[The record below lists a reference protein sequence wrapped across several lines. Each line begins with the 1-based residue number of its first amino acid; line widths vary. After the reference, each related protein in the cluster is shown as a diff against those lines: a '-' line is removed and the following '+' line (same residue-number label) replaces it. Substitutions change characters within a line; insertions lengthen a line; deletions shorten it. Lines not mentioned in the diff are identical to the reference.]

1 MLALL
6 EQTRAKLTL
15 GMTVDALKG
24 SSTTTLRNKRAT
36 ELPAFGTAKEC
47 TKSDLERVLK
57 LMLEKGYVD
66 EYYEKLGDWGG
77 VTGYLRTG
85 PRADAL
91 TRGEPLHMLVAKA
104 GAKAGGRDAGALPVR
119 GGLPVAQ
126 DDPLSP
132 VRAELTKALGTLRE
146 ALFRDHTTP
155 KLRNKTHVWS
165 DKATAEMAEK
175 LPVSHNHLA

>member
-1 MLALL
+1 
-6 EQTRAKLTL
+6 
-15 GMTVDALKG
+15 MTVDALKG
-24 SSTTTLRNKRAT
+24 SATTTLRNKRAT

-104 GAKAGGRDAGALPVR
+104 GAKGGAKGGGRDTGALPVR

-126 DDPLSP
+126 DDPLAP
-132 VRAELTKALGTLRE
+132 VRAELTKALGMLRE
-146 ALFRDHTTP
+146 VLFRDHKP

-175 LPVSHNHLA
+175 LPVSHTQLA

>member
-1 MLALL
+1 
-6 EQTRAKLTL
+6 
-15 GMTVDALKG
+15 
-24 SSTTTLRNKRAT
+24 
-36 ELPAFGTAKEC
+36 
-47 TKSDLERVLK
+47 
-57 LMLEKGYVD
+57 
-66 EYYEKLGDWGG
+66 
-77 VTGYLRTG
+77 
-85 PRADAL
+85 
-91 TRGEPLHMLVAKA
+91 MLVAKA

-126 DDPLSP
+126 VDPLSA

-146 ALFRDHTTP
+146 ALFRDSTL